1 MRRASFG
8 PRRSATVTLLLINIA
23 AFILQELVLPSF
35 KGFSLGRLFEYFAL
49 SAAGLRHGY
58 VWQLLTFQ
66 FMHANW
72 MHLLGN
78 CLAIFVFGRD
88 VEEALGRKNFLT
100 LYFSSGIIG
109 GLFQALAGVLLAQNF
124 AHFAGFAAPVVGA
137 SAGAFGL
144 TAAFAL
150 LFPDRVLLLFFIIP
164 MRAKFLLLLLALATL
179 WGIAFPANGLLGANV
194 ADAAHLGG
202 MITGLVFVR
211 YAVHWHFQWSQFRRP
226 KIRQV
231 RRLVKVPSQKAGLWG
246 RHKEE
251 PEEDLPPEEFL
262 SKEVDPILDK
272 ISAQGIQSL
281 TERERRILEK
291 ARAKMTKR

>member
-23 AFILQELVLPSF
+23 AFVLQQLVLPNFS
-35 KGFSLGRLFEYFAL
+35 GFSDRNLNRYFAL
-49 SAAGLRHGY
+49 SADGLRHGY
-58 VWQLLTFQ
+58 IWQLVTFQ
-66 FMHANW
+66 FMHANL

-88 VEEALGRKNFLT
+88 VEEALGRKSFLT
-100 LYFSSGIIG
+100 LYFSGGIIG
-109 GLFQALAGVLLAQNF
+109 GLFQALAGVLLANNF
-124 AHFAGFAAPVVGA
+124 EHFAYFAAPVVGA

-150 LFPDRVLLLFFIIP
+150 LFPDRVLMLFFIIP
-164 MRAKFLLLLLALATL
+164 MRAKFLLVLLAVATV
-179 WGIAFPANGLLGANV
+179 WDIAFPDKGLMGANV

-202 MITGLVFVR
+202 LITGLVFVR
-211 YAVHWHFQWSQFRRP
+211 YAVHWHFQWPQFRRP
-226 KIRQV
+226 KTLQV
-231 RRLVKVPSQKAGLWG
+231 RRLVKVPSQKSGLWG
-246 RHKEE
+246 RQKDAE
-251 PEEDLPPEEFL
+251 EEDLPPEEFL